1 MSQDVM
7 DRPSGSTD
15 NVGIGRVMESSYLNY
30 AMSVIVS
37 RALPDVRDGLKPVHR
52 RILYA
57 MIKGGFTKDRAYNK
71 SARVVGEVM
80 GKYHPHGDS
89 AIYDAMVRMAQD
101 FSMRLPLVD
110 GQGNFGSIDG
120 DPPAAQ
126 RYTEARMT
134 RGAHEMTRDY
144 DRSTVDWSPTY
155 DNKEL
160 EPKVLPTVIP
170 NLLING
176 GAGIAVGM
184 ATKLPTHNPA
194 EAIDA
199 CLLVL
204 RNSAADLD
212 DVMKIMPGPDFPTGG
227 IIRGK
232 AGIRDAY
239 ETGRGSI
246 VLSGVSEIEE
256 GKSGKSRIVITE
268 LPYSVNKARFLEKI
282 GELANDKDRILDGI
296 TDVRDESDRDSNVRI
311 VIDMRRDTDPHIIL
325 NKLRKHTQLVT
336 TFAVNATCL
345 DEYGRPKVMP
355 LMEQIR
361 AFVSFRKDV
370 VRRRTIHDLT
380 NARDA
385 LIKQIGLYAA
395 VSLVDKVVEL
405 IKSAPDVDT
414 ARARLMALPFPVEGD
429 FQSLLADADPDNEFH
444 APGDEF
450 HLNEEQSNAILAL
463 SLRSLTGMERDKIAE
478 KSRELSAE
486 IRGYVRILNDR
497 QVLISVVEQELL
509 EARERYADPRRT
521 QIEANELDVLNDEDL
536 IERREVVL
544 SFTHGGYVKRTDLDA
559 YREQK
564 RGGRGRSGM
573 DMKDGDFI
581 TSVMTCSSH
590 SPLVFF
596 TSRGIAHSLKAWQLP
611 EGAINARGRPMINY
625 MQLRSTEGEYLSS
638 VIPMPESTEEIE
650 DLSMVFVTDFGNI
663 RRSRAS
669 DFMSINKRGKISMPL
684 DDENGNPKG
693 KLVNVLLCRDDDTI
707 MIATRK
713 GMCSRV
719 RVGDLRVIGS
729 RTSTGVRGM
738 QLGKDDHVI
747 SACLLSG
754 NDVTDEE
761 RHAFN
766 GGGSA
771 VLGSEGNERTVTL
784 SAERMDEIQAQE
796 QILLTVSENGFAKR
810 SSAYEYRTTN
820 RGAKGLAAAQI
831 NKKTGPLLACFPVT
845 SEDGL
850 VMMTK
855 DGQTIRIPIEGIR
868 KASRTTQ
875 GVKLVKLEDGKT
887 ITTVAKVPAP
897 EDDDEG
903 EMEE

>member
-1 MSQDVM
+1 M

-71 SARVVGEVM
+71 SARVVGDVM

-120 DPPAAQ
+120 DPPAAM

-204 RNSAADLD
+204 RNSAANLD

-246 VLSGVSEIEE
+246 VLSGVSDIEE

-282 GELANDKDRILDGI
+282 GDLANDKDRILDGI

-361 AFVSFRKDV
+361 AFVAFRKDV

-638 VIPMPESTEEIE
+638 VIPMPENPDEIE

-663 RRSRAS
+663 RRSRAA

-738 QLGKDDHVI
+738 QLAKDDQVI
-747 SACLLSG
+747 SACLLHG
-754 NDVTDEE
+754 NDVTDDE

-766 GGGSA
+766 NGGTV
-771 VLGSEGNERTVTL
+771 VLGSEGNERTVTV
-784 SAERMDEIQAQE
+784 SEARMAEIEAQE

-897 EDDDEG
+897 DDEDI
-903 EMEE
+903 EIEE